1 MSAIAGRGR
10 PLIDGVDKVTGRAR
24 FTADLPAA
32 QALAGEILRSPHA
45 HAEIVRVDANRA
57 RALAGVRAVVTGE
70 DCDIA
75 YGILPTAHNEYPL
88 ARERVR
94 YWGEPVAAV
103 AAVDEETARAAL
115 ELIEV
120 EYRVLPAYFSAHE
133 ARAEGAVLL
142 HAAKPGNLEREV
154 SHSFGDVEAGFAA
167 ADLVREASFQYAE
180 VTHAQMEPDAALAE
194 YDAER
199 ARLTL
204 HSVTQV
210 PYYVHLTLARCLK
223 MDPAAIRV
231 VKPFVGGGFGHRTE
245 CLNFEIIAALLAR
258 AAGGTVRIELSREQT
273 FVMHHGRPE
282 TAIRLRIGMKK
293 SGRITAVDAECVQ
306 RGGAYASYGIVTIL
320 YAGALIQALYR
331 LPAVKY
337 RGERVYSNTPPCGPM
352 RGHGAVDMRHAFESL
367 LDQMAA
373 ALGLDPFAVRR
384 ANLIRP
390 PYRTLNDLQVN
401 SCGLGECLDRVEQ
414 ASGWK
419 ERKGKLPSGR
429 GLGMA
434 CSHYPSGAAKP
445 VHWTGEPHAAVNLR
459 LDFDGSVTLLTGAA
473 EIGQGSSTLLAMI
486 AAEVLGIGMERL
498 RVIAA
503 DSALTPKDNGSYS
516 SRVSFMV
523 GNAALAAAQELK
535 KQLVAAAA
543 RRLEAGAKDVECAAE
558 RFCVAGTDRC
568 LSYAEA
574 VRAAL
579 EDSGPIT
586 VRGTYTVPPELQ
598 GGKFR
603 GAGVGPS
610 PGFSYAAQVVEVA
623 VDEDTGEVKVEKVW
637 VAQDCGFAINPL
649 AVEGQIQGAVWM
661 GMGQALGEATQYAA
675 PHGLPLRA
683 SFVDY
688 RVPTI
693 VESPPIEVH
702 IVESRD
708 PTGPFG
714 AKEASEGALAGFLP
728 ALTAAI
734 ADATGI
740 RVHELP
746 ASADRLFEALRAR
759 RRAARIKVAA
769 GG

>member
-1 MSAIAGRGR
+1 MMSIVGTRQ
-10 PLIDGVDKVTGRAR
+10 PLIDGLEKVTGRAR
-24 FTADLPAA
+24 YTADLPVR
-32 QALAGEILRSPHA
+32 ALTGEILRSPHA
-45 HAEIVRVDANRA
+45 HAEIVRVDASRA
-57 RALAGVRAVVTGE
+57 RALPGVRAVITGA
-70 DCDIA
+70 DCDVA
-75 YGILPTAHNEYPL
+75 YGILPMAHNEYPL

-103 AAVDEETARAAL
+103 AADDAESARAAL

-120 EYRVLPAYFSAHE
+120 EYRVLPAYFSAAE
-133 ARAEGAVLL
+133 ARAEGAMPL
-142 HAAKPGNLEREV
+142 HANKPGNVEREV
-154 SHSFGDVEAGFAA
+154 SHAFGDAEAGFAA
-167 ADLVREASFQYAE
+167 ADLVREASFHYAE

-199 ARLTL
+199 ACLTL

-210 PYYVHLTLARCLK
+210 PYYVHLTLAQCLK
-223 MDPAAIRV
+223 MDASAIRV

-258 AAGGTVRIELSREQT
+258 AACGTVSIELSREQT

-282 TAIRLRIGMKK
+282 TDIRLRIGMKK
-293 SGRITAVDAECVQ
+293 SGEITAVDAECVQ
-306 RGGAYASYGIVTIL
+306 RGGAYAGYGIVTIL
-320 YAGALIQALYR
+320 YAGALLHALYR
-331 LPAVKY
+331 LPAAKY
-337 RGERVYSNTPPCGPM
+337 RGWRVYSNTPPCGPM
-352 RGHGAVDMRHAFESL
+352 RGHGSVDMRHAFESL
-367 LDQMAA
+367 LDAMGEE
-373 ALGLDPFAVRR
+373 LGLDAFAVRR
-384 ANLIRP
+384 ANLIAP
-390 PYRTLNDLQVN
+390 PYRALNDLQVN
-401 SCGLGECLDRVEQ
+401 SCGLAQCLDWVEQ

-419 ERKGKLPSGR
+419 ARKGKLPRGR

-434 CSHYPSGAAKP
+434 CSHYVSGAAKP
-445 VHWTGEPHAAVNLR
+445 VHWTGEPHATVNLR

-473 EIGQGSSTLLAMI
+473 DIGQGSSTLLAMV
-486 AAEVLGIGMERL
+486 AAEVLGIALGRI
-498 RVIAA
+498 RVVAT

-535 KQLVAAAA
+535 TQLEAAAGS
-543 RRLEAGAKDVECAAE
+543 GACFD
-558 RFCVAGTDRC
+558 D
-568 LSYAEA
+568 A
-574 VRAAL
+574 VHAL
-579 EDSGPIT
+579 LAKSGPIT

-623 VDEDTGEVKVEKVW
+623 VDEATGEVKVEKVW

-649 AVEGQIQGAVWM
+649 AVEGQVQGAVWM
-661 GMGQALGEATQYAA
+661 GMGQALGEATHYLA
-675 PHGLPLRA
+675 PHGLPQRA
-683 SFVDY
+683 NLLDY
-688 RVPTI
+688 GFPTI
-693 VESPPIEVH
+693 VESPPIEVG

-714 AKEASEGALAGFLP
+714 AKEASEGALAGFPP
-728 ALTAAI
+728 ALTSAI
-734 ADATGI
+734 ADAVGI

-746 ASADRLFEALRAR
+746 VSADRLFEALRAR
-759 RRAARIKVAA
+759 RRAARLRTAA